1 MYEQSGNFKLLHLKM
16 VVPAQTNN
24 VTLLKDERNAQWAH
38 NLLEL
43 YGLGENK
50 YKL

>member
-1 MYEQSGNFKLLHLKM
+1 MSKAVTLSYYTLRRSSLLK
-16 VVPAQTNN
+16 QNN
-24 VTLLKDERNAQWAH
+24 VTLLTDECNAQWAH

-43 YGLGENK
+43 YGLGENE